1 MNPWIIIVLIAA
13 GIVFVIDRLLRKK
26 KWEDNSKEEGIS
38 LLVNMFTSGPYVFL
52 SAIGMML
59 GIVANS
65 PKTFFGKVLNEV
77 TLTMASTYFVVAI
90 VALVLSL
97 VFRKKGKIKAS
108 IWVNIIALVYIVAVM
123 VVNSLVGKIF

>member
-26 KWEDNSKEEGIS
+26 KWEDNSKEEEIS
-38 LLVNMFTSGPYVFL
+38 LLVNMFTAGPYVFL
-52 SAIGMML
+52 SAVGMML

-65 PKTFFGKVLNEV
+65 PKTSFGKVLNEV
-77 TLTMASTYFVVAI
+77 T
-90 VALVLSL
+90 L